1 MKFEK
6 QVIEF
11 ERYESLDIIA
21 SSPEEPT
28 EAPTEATTKHDPY
41 GNDKW

>member
-6 QVIEF
+6 IILEF
-11 ERYESLDIIA
+11 CEYESLDIIA

-28 EAPTEATTKHDPY
+28 ESPTEATTKHDPY
-41 GNDKW
+41 EQDKW